1 MVALRDFLGRARLE
15 VCGCPKNRVINRIA
29 YPKLNLL
36 GYISCYVDDS
46 VCIPPLIIIPRHNL
60 AHIP

>member
-36 GYISCYVDDS
+36 GYIPRYVDDPMR
-46 VCIPPLIIIPRHNL
+46 IPPLIIIPRHNL